1 MLISCFN
8 QAQHTQCATSII
20 NSLPFGAL
28 EHVYG
33 YGAIHNT
40 RLWYVSMTGK
50 KIYWSHRYI
59 ASAGSDNSF

>member
-8 QAQHTQCATSII
+8 QAQHTQCATSTI

-28 EHVYG
+28 EHIYG
-33 YGAIHNT
+33 CGAIHST

-50 KIYWSHRYI
+50 ENTLESPLHCISW
-59 ASAGSDNSF
+59 